1 MNKKKLHALFGLK
14 WNPFTPDV
22 PTESLHVTPRVES
35 FCNRVEGM
43 VEEGGFALV
52 TGDPGNGKSV
62 TLRLLEE
69 RLSNLPEVTLGVLS
83 RPQSGLPDFYRE
95 LGDVFTVDLR
105 PSNRWRGFNALRERW
120 KAHAEASLL
129 RPVLLID
136 EAQEMN
142 PAVLSELRILST
154 AQLDTEMYLTI
165 VLAGDGRLLDRFR
178 QPDLLPLGSRIR
190 TRLVLEYASQD
201 ELRETLR
208 HVLKKAGNG
217 TLLSQELQD
226 TLVEHAAGNFRVLMT
241 LCGELLMEACER
253 EQSQIDEKLFFEL
266 YKTRSQRRSS
276 VKKRGSSIA
285 KGAS

>member
-14 WNPFTPDV
+14 WNPFTPDL
-22 PTESLHVTPRVES
+22 PTESLHITPRIES

-208 HVLKKAGNG
+208 HILKKAGNG
-217 TLLSQELQD
+217 TLLSQALQD

-253 EQSQIDEKLFFEL
+253 ELSQIDEKLFFEL
-266 YKTRSQRRSS
+266 YKTRSPRRSS
-276 VKKRGSSIA
+276 AKKSSTA
-285 KGAS
+285 KRVS